1 MEWNLGG
8 KSPSSPL
15 KASPVWLCL
24 FVCLPASLYLTSHI
38 YTSIYAHIHA
48 YVCTYI
54 LYTHIRTHIHLY
66 AHISIYIMTLLFWS
80 KSQSLFYVSTF
91 VLWWLAECIRPKD
104 KLAVGRHERA
114 EGVVFCWG
122 WTVQTFPVTTTSACW
137 HDNSSEL
144 LYKLSLTF
152 WCTHEIIFPFSSN

>member
-38 YTSIYAHIHA
+38 YTYIYAHMHA

-54 LYTHIRTHIHLY
+54 LYTHICTHIHLY

-80 KSQSLFYVSTF
+80 KSQSLLYVSTF
-91 VLWWLAECIRPKD
+91 VFWWLAECIRPKD

-114 EGVVFCWG
+114 EGVVFCW
-122 WTVQTFPVTTTSACW
+122 WWAVQTPLPLPVITTSACW
-137 HDNSSEL
+137 HDNNSEL

-152 WCTHEIIFPFSSN
+152 W